1 MGVWHRARL
10 RNPAETMPR
19 AGNRPDRGVVRAACS
34 LPPAKRRGRENWQ
47 HGPEL
52 EGCLTSMVRL
62 RNAGRWER
70 PDVWGQERDAPGQL
84 AFDRLLAR
92 HGRPAS
98 CCPAQRAPRPP
109 GGHCK
114 SDIAS
119 LVVTE
124 WHCFLLRPGDVA
136 DCPLGCV
143 AVDAG
148 LLTRGPSFRVRLQ
161 CRSADRRSHLGLL
174 LKPAVGAGGRA

>member
-1 MGVWHRARL
+1 ML
-10 RNPAETMPR
+10 P
-19 AGNRPDRGVVRAACS
+19 RAACP
-34 LPPAKRRGRENWQ
+34 L
-47 HGPEL
+47 
-52 EGCLTSMVRL
+52 
-62 RNAGRWER
+62 
-70 PDVWGQERDAPGQL
+70 
-84 AFDRLLAR
+84 
-92 HGRPAS
+92 
-98 CCPAQRAPRPP
+98 PP

-148 LLTRGPSFRVRLQ
+148 LLTRGPSFGAIAVSGQLTGDPTLA
-161 CRSADRRSHLGLL
+161 CCSNLL
-174 LKPAVGAGGRA
+174 LALVGVANAAARPVD